1 MSTQLDPIVA
11 EQTAGLEQL
20 VASYRPLPGIFDEM
34 MDGDGR
40 VRAHW
45 RLFLAMLA
53 ALGAEEINRRFAAA
67 DRYLRGSGVFYRVY
81 EDAAGIERPWPLSHV
96 PLIIEPSEWKFL
108 EAGLIQRAELLEAVL
123 ADAYGPAT
131 LNRDG
136 RLPAALL
143 AGNPEFLRPLVGVA
157 APGGAHLRFYAVDI
171 GRGAD
176 GRWWVLGDRA
186 QAPSGAGYAIENRLA
201 LSRAIPEI
209 YRTTRVER
217 VAPFF
222 QAFQA
227 ELTALSRQDDT
238 HVCLLTPGPLSE
250 TYFEHA
256 YLARYLGL
264 LLVEGEDL
272 SVRDDGVFV
281 RTVSGL
287 QRTEVLLRRIDAD
300 FADPLELNAA
310 SRLGAAGLLQAVRDG
325 KVVIINALG
334 AGLVEAR
341 AMLAFLPALAPII
354 LGTDLA
360 IPNLA
365 TWWLGRA
372 DMREEMLEKLDY
384 MVVASAFEPPTD
396 ARSASEVLGA
406 KLDEPQRQA
415 LVQSIHDRGVDYV
428 MQEAVTLS
436 SMPVWRDGRLQPRP
450 FTLRLFLAKVGE
462 RWQVMPGGFVRIADN
477 ADARAVSL
485 QRGAATADAWVLAHG
500 PVAETTLLPTPER
513 IQVQRATGLLPSRA
527 ADNLFWVGRYVERA
541 EATLRLTRAMIN
553 RVAEADEAVAPVIVG
568 IGALLES
575 WNALASGTGGAP
587 AAFAAR
593 AVLTHGDLAGS
604 LPHLAGAARSA
615 ASVIRD
621 RFSPD
626 AWRAI
631 NDLATMIAA
640 PLAIGPAESAM
651 IERVEAALR
660 IISSLSGLA
669 QENMTQL
676 AGWRFLELGRRIE
689 RAILTGRLVR
699 CFAQAGAP
707 DGGLELLLEL
717 ADSQITYRQRYV
729 MIAARAPVIDLVM
742 LDPNNP
748 RSAAFQLDR
757 IETHLSALPR
767 RNAAGR
773 LSPVQQIAAS
783 IATRLRTVD
792 AAAIDEAL
800 IIDIEQS
807 LMKLSDAITAAYL
820 TTNERSEFDLGGA
833 GVIYDVRQTTT
844 CSYATPVAH
853 AHHVLRLT
861 PIPRSGQRVHVA
873 ALQIVPEPLHRRE
886 GQDFFGNRLTWIEI
900 EEPHK
905 KITVKL
911 SARVAVDA
919 ADELDAL
926 ATPAWEAVR
935 DEAFA
940 TSDIGPL
947 SPAHFLFPSRMVS
960 LDPEIRDYTRESFA
974 VGRPLLDAA
983 IELMNRLKS
992 DIVYE
997 IGATT
1002 VTTTPPMSFALRRGV
1017 CQDFAHIMISGL
1029 RGLGLPAVYVS
1040 GYLRTMPTT
1049 DPTRL
1054 QGADAMHAWVLV
1066 WCGSAAGWI
1075 GLDPTNAVMASD
1087 QHVVLAIGRDYTD
1100 VAPMD
1105 GVIVGSGRQRID
1117 VAVSVMPAE

>member
-1 MSTQLDPIVA
+1 MAANLDPIV
-11 EQTAGLEQL
+11 EHETAGLEQF
-20 VASYRPLPGIFDEM
+20 VTSYRRLPGIFDEM

-45 RLFLAMLA
+45 RPFLGMLA
-53 ALGAEEINRRFAAA
+53 SLGAEEINRRFAAA

-96 PLIIEPSEWKFL
+96 PLIIEPGEWRQL

-123 ADAYGPAT
+123 ADAYGPS
-131 LNRDG
+131 LLSRDG
-136 RLPAALL
+136 RLPAALI

-157 APGGAHLRFYAVDI
+157 PPGGAHLRFYAVDV

-201 LSRAIPEI
+201 LSRAIPDI

-227 ELTALSRQDDT
+227 ELSALSRQDEA
-238 HVCLLTPGPLSE
+238 HLCLLTPGPMSE

-264 LLVEGEDL
+264 MLVEGEDL

-310 SRLGAAGLLQAVRDG
+310 SRLGAPGLLQAVRDG
-325 KVVIINALG
+325 KIVIINALG

-341 AMLAFLPALAPII
+341 AMLAFLPALAPVV
-354 LGTDLA
+354 LGADLA
-360 IPNLA
+360 IPNVA

-372 DMREEMLEKLDY
+372 EMREEMIEKLDS
-384 MVVASAFEPPTD
+384 MVVASAFESPVD
-396 ARSASEVLGA
+396 GRGSSEFLGA
-406 KLDEPQRQA
+406 KLDDAERRA
-415 LVQSIHDRGVDYV
+415 LILSIRDRGVDYV
-428 MQEAVTLS
+428 AQEAVTLS

-450 FTLRLFLAKVGE
+450 FTLRLFLTKVGD
-462 RWQVMPGGFVRIADN
+462 RWQMMPGGFVRIAES
-477 ADARAVSL
+477 ADARAVSM

-500 PVAETTLLPTPER
+500 PVAETTLLPTAER

-541 EATLRLTRAMIN
+541 EATLRLIRTMIN
-553 RVAEADEAVAPVIVG
+553 RAAEADETTAPVIAG
-568 IGALLES
+568 ISSLLAA
-575 WNALASGTGGAP
+575 WNAAPDQTGGVS
-587 AAFAAR
+587 AATAAR
-593 AVLTHGDLAGS
+593 AVLTRADLAGS
-604 LPHLAGAARSA
+604 LPDLAGAARSA

-631 NDLATMIAA
+631 NDLFMINAMPLSAGPDRKRHYRARRSVIADHLIAFRAGAGKHDATRWLAFPRTRPAHRARDHHRPPGALLRAPRRARRWPRRASRACRQPDHLSAA
-640 PLAIGPAESAM
+640 LLHGRGARTGHRPGHARSEQSALGGVSARPDRNASRCVTGASCRRPSFAGAADRGCDCDAAAYDRGGCDRRGAHRRNRT
-651 IERVEAALR
+651 IVDETFRRNRRNLSHQQRALR
-660 IISSLSGLA
+660 I
-669 QENMTQL
+669 
-676 AGWRFLELGRRIE
+676 R
-689 RAILTGRLVR
+689 V
-699 CFAQAGAP
+699 
-707 DGGLELLLEL
+707 
-717 ADSQITYRQRYV
+717 
-729 MIAARAPVIDLVM
+729 
-742 LDPNNP
+742 
-748 RSAAFQLDR
+748 
-757 IETHLSALPR
+757 
-767 RNAAGR
+767 
-773 LSPVQQIAAS
+773 
-783 IATRLRTVD
+783 
-792 AAAIDEAL
+792 
-800 IIDIEQS
+800 
-807 LMKLSDAITAAYL
+807 
-820 TTNERSEFDLGGA
+820 GGA

-844 CSYATPVAH
+844 CVYASPVAH
-853 AHHVLRLT
+853 AHHVLRLM
-861 PIPRSGQRVHVA
+861 PINRPGQRVHVA
-873 ALQIVPEPLHRRE
+873 ALQIGPEPAHRRE
-886 GQDFFGNRLTWIEI
+886 GKDFFGNRLTWIDV

-905 KITVKL
+905 ALSVKL
-911 SARVAVDA
+911 TARVTVDA
-919 ADELDAL
+919 LVEPAPLSS
-926 ATPAWEAVR
+926 PAWEAVR
-935 DEAFA
+935 EAAFA

-960 LDPEIRDYTRESFA
+960 LDPEIRDYTRESFPA
-974 VGRPLLDAA
+974 ERPVLDAA

-992 DIVYE
+992 DIAYE

-1029 RGLGLPAVYVS
+1029 RGIGLPAGYVS
-1040 GYLRTMPTT
+1040 GYLRSAPRT
-1049 DPTRL
+1049 DAARL
-1054 QGADAMHAWVLV
+1054 QGSDAMHAWVLV
-1066 WCGSAAGWI
+1066 WCGPEIGWI
-1075 GLDPTNAVMASD
+1075 GLDPTNAILASD
-1087 QHVVLAIGRDYTD
+1087 EHVVLAFGRDYTD

-1105 GVIVGSGRQRID
+1105 GVIIGSGRQRID
-1117 VAVSVMPAE
+1117 VGVSVTPV